1 MDFKFQ
7 RVRDVKAPQRGTSRS
22 AGIDFFVPN
31 DFQNKQL
38 LPGDAVNIP
47 SGIKCKIPEGY
58 ALIAFNKSGVAL
70 KGLQVGACVVDED
83 YQGEV
88 HLHVYNRTKEN
99 IMIKPGEKLVQFAL
113 VPVLYANI
121 VEVEDLE
128 FGESERGI
136 GAFGSTNNFAYFDKP
151 ISECTDQELIDFYVA
166 FCNGADPNS
175 TRDQKDYSDFKAE
188 VPNRS
193 KAFQDTIA
201 EIDAVL

>member
-7 RVRDVKAPQRGTSRS
+7 RVRSVKAPQYGTSSS

-31 DFQNKQL
+31 DATPVQL
-38 LPGDAVNIP
+38 WPGDDFNVP
-47 SGIKCKIPEGY
+47 SGIKCKIPHGY

-88 HLHVYNRTKEN
+88 HLHVYNRTQEK
-99 IMIKPGEKLVQFAL
+99 IMVKPGDKLIQFIL
-113 VPVLYANI
+113 VPVLYAKLI
-121 VEVEDLE
+121 EVEELD
-128 FGESERGI
+128 FGASERGT

-151 ISECTDQELIDFYVA
+151 IEECTDQELIDFWVG
-166 FCNGADPNS
+166 FCNMADPANLF
-175 TRDQKDYSDFKAE
+175 DCKDYEEFKAE
-188 VPNRS
+188 VPKRS
-193 KAFQDTIA
+193 KDFQDKIA